1 MKKIFLLIAFA
12 ITFILPFGAIMA
24 QTGKPSNDSTH
35 ISASVPYA
43 IGDINYEIEQT
54 QKKLGKMG
62 YVLKPDEGIAKID
75 TALSRYIK
83 FLKEQAAEYHA
94 YNPNNLSKFF
104 LENTYRL
111 WQGYNAKL
119 HGWRS
124 QVADRINSAQENIDQ
139 LVKLRKRW
147 ELTIELAKQKD
158 MSVEQ
163 LSSIKKVI
171 NDIGKVRKSFVDRNR
186 KLLAI
191 DERISEMATFN
202 NIIIEEVA
210 KFQQHKRDSLLVS
223 VKLPIWKVELDK
235 SDYAPVTPRL
245 EKAGHENFKTMMN
258 YLKTINHNLYLVLV
272 IFISLFFILLRHKY
286 LKLGRDDSDP
296 GYKGVLRTMINR
308 PATTLFSILLVTYY
322 LMFPYYPL
330 LVGQVLTLILLIN
343 MRYVLADFID
353 NDDRLFITRLIIL
366 LVINDLEIIFWYFG
380 DMARYYILIEAI
392 IGICIFYKYVPKF
405 NWKSFQGLI
414 PKKKILSIL
423 AGISFVFFIISLLSN
438 IFGYLDLSVLMMK
451 VGVHIPEFTVVL
463 FGISKISKAVVKA
476 IVQLGIAGDYTVLK
490 KYWPLI
496 EKRSFQVINLLGYL
510 YWFLF
515 LLIYFE
521 VSRPVFDWIS
531 NFFLVER
538 NIGTLTITLGG
549 IFSFILILALTFT
562 VTGFIK
568 AFVEPGV
575 LKRLNLPKGIPAAI
589 SVSIR
594 YFLIILGITFA
605 LGAAG
610 IELGKVSLLAG
621 ALGIGIGFGLQNIVV
636 NFISGLILVYERP
649 LQVGDTIEVENL
661 LGQVKLI
668 GARSSH
674 VRTYD
679 GAEVVVPNGNLITNQ
694 LINWTLSDNKRRI
707 EIKVGTSYGSD
718 PNVVLELLQKAA
730 LAHEDVMKDPAPRAL
745 FEEFGDSSLNFRLL
759 FWVHYEMGIGIKSDV
774 AVNIFNLF
782 KENGVEIPFPQV
794 DLHVKKDEKELPS
807 AEPLPHKN
815 AIPEKSTD
823 REEPPD
829 TMA

>member
-1 MKKIFLLIAFA
+1 MKKNSLFVIISIISLFHFQLVV
-12 ITFILPFGAIMA
+12 A
-24 QTGKPSNDSTH
+24 QSAQALNDSII
-35 ISASVPYA
+35 ISAPTAYN

-54 QKKLGKMG
+54 KKKLVKME
-62 YVLKPDEGIAKID
+62 YALKPDEGVVRID
-75 TALSRYIK
+75 SALTKYIK
-83 FLKEQAAEYHA
+83 FLEEQAKEYHA

-111 WQGYNAKL
+111 WEGYITKL
-119 HGWRS
+119 HSWRS
-124 QVADRINSAQENIDQ
+124 QISNRVNSVQTDVDE
-139 LVKLRKRW
+139 LGKLRKRW
-147 ELTIELAKQKD
+147 ELTIETSEQKE
-158 MSVEQ
+158 MAPEQ
-163 LSSIKKVI
+163 VNSIKEVVKEI
-171 NDIGKVRKSFVDRNR
+171 QAVRKRFVDRKR

-202 NIIIEEVA
+202 NRIVEEVA
-210 KFQQHKRDSLLVS
+210 QYQQHMRDSLLVS
-223 VKLPIWKVELDK
+223 VELPIWKVKLDN
-235 SDYAPVTPRL
+235 SDYTPVKPRL
-245 EKAGHENFKTMMN
+245 VKAGHENFKTMIN
-258 YLKTINHNLYLVLV
+258 YLKTINQDLFLVLV
-272 IFISLFFILLRHKY
+272 VFISLLFMLLRHSY

-296 GYKGVLRTMINR
+296 GYKGVLRTLINK
-308 PATTLFSILLVTYY
+308 PGITLFSILLVTYY
-322 LMFPYYPL
+322 IMFPYYPL
-330 LVGQVLTLILLIN
+330 IVGQVLTLILLIN
-343 MRYVLADFID
+343 MRYILAGFID
-353 NDDRLFITRLIIL
+353 EDDKVFITRLIIL

-380 DMARYYILIEAI
+380 DVARYFILFESITGAVL
-392 IGICIFYKYVPKF
+392 FYRFIPRF
-405 NWKSFQGLI
+405 NWVFFQGLDL
-414 PKKKILSIL
+414 KKKVLGIL
-423 AGISFVFFIISLLSN
+423 AGVSFLFYAISLFSN
-438 IFGYLDLSVLMMK
+438 VFGFLDLAVLMVK

-476 IVQLGIAGDYTVLK
+476 AVQLGIAGENKILE
-490 KYWPLI
+490 KYWPSI
-496 EKRSFQVINLLGYL
+496 EKRSFQIINLMAYL

-531 NFFLVER
+531 DFFVVER
-538 NIGTLTITLGG
+538 SIGTLTITLGG
-549 IFSFILILALTFT
+549 IFSFILILALTFI

-568 AFVEPGV
+568 AFVEPEF
-575 LKRLNLPKGIPAAI
+575 LKRINLPKGIPAAI
-589 SVSIR
+589 SVTIR
-594 YFLIILGITFA
+594 YFLIILGVTFA

-661 LGQVKLI
+661 LGRVKQI

-707 EIKVGTSYGSD
+707 EVKVGTSYGSD
-718 PNVVLELLQKAA
+718 PNVVLELLKKAA
-730 LAHEDVMKDPAPRAL
+730 MDHEDVMKDPAPRAL

-774 AVNIFNLF
+774 AINIFNLF

-794 DLHVKKDEKELPS
+794 DLHVKKDGGAQK
-807 AEPLPHKN
+807 
-815 AIPEKSTD
+815 
-823 REEPPD
+823 
-829 TMA
+829 